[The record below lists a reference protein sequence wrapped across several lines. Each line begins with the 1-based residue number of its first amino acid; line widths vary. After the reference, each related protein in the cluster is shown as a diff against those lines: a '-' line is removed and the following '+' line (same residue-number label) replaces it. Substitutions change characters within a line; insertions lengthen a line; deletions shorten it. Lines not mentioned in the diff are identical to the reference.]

1 MDPTNAS
8 NAHASASPDPG
19 GGIPPQPG
27 PHSVPPQPGPH
38 ALPDPAP
45 TPHLAP
51 SPPPSSPE
59 PPAPPTQETA
69 AHHSLVAS
77 GGEQCPSCG
86 AHVAADQRYCLHCGA
101 RCGEPRLPF
110 MNAVTFMDAMKPR
123 PDAAAAAPPKRP
135 QRRLSP
141 NAALIA
147 TIGTLLLAMGVGV
160 LIGRSGNSSTPAPQA
175 TAPIVIHGGGA
186 EETTT
191 PGTSTG
197 ETKAGGGGSAKKP
210 PKKVLKKEAESQAG
224 AEEFL
229 KTAKGAK
236 PLAKPTQEL
245 GGSCEKGTAGCSK
258 NGKFEGNFF
267 GEE

>member
-1 MDPTNAS
+1 MRIALS
-8 NAHASASPDPG
+8 AHAFPAE
-19 GGIPPQPG
+19 PG
-27 PHSVPPQPGPH
+27 P
-38 ALPDPAP
+38 
-45 TPHLAP
+45 T
-51 SPPPSSPE
+51 
-59 PPAPPTQETA
+59 PAPPATAPQASPLLPHETA
-69 AHHSLVAS
+69 VTHSLVAA

-86 AHVAADQRYCLHCGA
+86 AHVAPDQRYCLHCGA

-110 MNAVTFMDAMKPR
+110 MNAVTFMEAMKPR
-123 PDAAAAAPPKRP
+123 PEAPAAPPKRP
-135 QRRLSP
+135 RRSLSP

-160 LIGRSGNSSTPAPQA
+160 LIGRSNNSSSTGPTQA
-175 TAPIVIHGGGA
+175 ATPIVIKGGGA

-197 ETKAGGGGSAKKP
+197 ETKTAGGGSAKKP
-210 PKKVLKKEAESQAG
+210 TKKALKQEAQTQAG

-258 NGKFEGNFF
+258 TGKFEGNFF